1 MKKNV
6 LFPIETI
13 TRELDY
19 KLLLAGMFVNKDKN
33 IYIGQHD
40 YLYSISKYMI
50 GGLYLGKNMFLRKSG
65 GDWINR
71 HSEFKNRGFSM
82 VHLDEEGAVY
92 WGEEAEWKRRLS
104 RRLNINLID
113 DDFMCTWGNFQKSYY
128 QDVIKDNDK
137 KIITTGQPR
146 FELLRKKYNTFFNDE
161 VEEIKKKYG
170 DFILVPTAFQ
180 WFNNAFGNA
189 DTFSQ
194 RSQMGY
200 DVTNDVSRKRYIGSW
215 NYSGKTFSDYV
226 KMVTHISIKFPSIN
240 IILRP
245 HPSEDIDFYNHA
257 FSGVKNVHVVREK
270 SVIPWILSTKLLI
283 ADSCTTSV
291 EAYIAGT
298 PVIIFQPND
307 DQEHDMF
314 LPSLVGIKC
323 RTIDDV
329 ISNVELISS
338 GVIQKIPNPAENKRA
353 LGLLNNLN
361 DTEDAFENVLSVL
374 LNVENKGLDLP
385 NKFNKVWFNIYRAKH
400 KFLDNSKKTVRFL
413 FKEKYRA
420 YIANKN
426 TFPGFNKN
434 EISKKIRKIEE
445 ITNKKINY
453 KFVNK
458 NLIVMTQ
465 DD

>member
-1 MKKNV
+1 MKKNI
-6 LFPIETI
+6 LFPIETS

-40 YLYSISKYMI
+40 YLYSISKYMT
-50 GGLYLGKNMFLRKSG
+50 GGLYLGKNMFLKKPDG
-65 GDWINR
+65 NWINR

-92 WGEEAEWKRRLS
+92 WGEETEWKRRLS
-104 RRLNINLID
+104 RRLNFNLID

-161 VEEIKKKYG
+161 VKEIKKKYG

-180 WFNNAFGNA
+180 WFNNALGNA

-200 DVTNDVSRKRYIGSW
+200 DVTDDVSRKRYIGSW
-215 NYSGKTFSDYV
+215 NYSGKNFSDYV

-270 SVIPWILSTKLLI
+270 SVIPWILSCKLLI
-283 ADSCTTSV
+283 ADSCTTTI
-291 EAYIAGT
+291 EGYIAGT

-323 RTIDDV
+323 KTLDDV
-329 ISNVELISS
+329 ISNVELILS

-385 NKFNKVWFNIYRAKH
+385 NKFNKIWFNIYRAKH
-400 KFLDNSKKTVRFL
+400 KFLDSLKRTVRFL
-413 FKEKYRA
+413 FKEKHRA